1 MLIRRFT
8 VALLYFQ
15 PMRRLFA
22 WAVPARRLLLREGL
36 VPLALL
42 VILLVLFGPVT
53 LGGRS
58 LVPFDALYQFAPWSS
73 FAAQQGVGA
82 PHNALVTDLLLQ
94 NYSWKAFIVQQ
105 LQAGQVPLWN
115 PYLFAGVPFLAAGQH
130 SALYPLSVLYYILPL
145 WLAFGWFTVIQIW
158 LAGLG
163 TYAYARTLGLG
174 RGAAGMAAFTFA
186 LGQLFLVNPV
196 HPMILAGMSWLPV
209 ILLALEQLMRRL
221 VRGDGLSLG
230 VTLSASLAA
239 VAMALVFLAGHIE
252 IALYTLLVA
261 GFYALWRL
269 VSLTREARRAQSKDR
284 NVTASPSPLSV
295 SSVPQGGFA
304 LSPWLKRIIEHGVVL
319 VGVVMLG
326 VGLAAV
332 QTVPLYELVSRNF
345 REGGTSLAE
354 VYQYAFPPRHILA
367 FIMPDVYGN
376 PSHHGYYDII
386 AGRWT
391 ADLRNRQGEPVADL
405 AWGIK
410 NYVEGA
416 VYAGLLPLL
425 LAGVALWSAMRRPK
439 TKDHGPTV
447 SPITDPPSSA
457 QPPCGT
463 THTIPLFATLAV
475 LSLAFAFGTPLYA
488 LLYALPG
495 FSQLHTPFRW
505 VFPYAFSLAMLAGL
519 GWSAVARHPVFG
531 RRLGWLAALAG
542 GLTLVG
548 VAVGYVMRL
557 RLVPL
562 ADRLVDRLA
571 RAGEVFSGGAAFLSY
586 EGRTLLLCA
595 VFLTLSGLALI
606 LLARDDSTK
615 EAVGKRRKPAFL
627 VFLVG
632 SLLPTHPLPTIF
644 ALAVLALDLFAASWG
659 FNPAVD
665 PRLGDFTPPAVAW
678 LQQRRAEEGP
688 FRLTVLGDKGILPP
702 NLAMLYGLE
711 DARGY
716 DSIIPRQYVDFAR
729 LIDDQ
734 DLLLYNQVAPLHHN
748 ESLESPLLDLLGVR
762 YVLTTRRLDRP
773 GWTLAYDGEIK
784 IYRNEDAAPRA
795 YFATDILNQA
805 ELDAAA
811 VQRLSASPSTRLLAA
826 LSVDQNQAIPF
837 SSAVA
842 PSDAV
847 TLTRYTP
854 STLELDVQRADQPG
868 LLVINDSYFPG
879 WQAFIRPQD
888 PHPNSLPEGERS
900 RVPSPSGRGAGG
912 EGLEQGGEV
921 SVPII
926 RATGAFRALSI
937 PPGDWH
943 VRLTYS
949 PMSIKVG
956 LYLSFLAAAL
966 LAFLVGFALWR
977 RVYGPGHETDTV
989 RRVARNSLAPMLTT
1003 LGNKVVDFAFAALM
1017 LRLLGP
1023 MLSGRYYFAVAVVG
1037 YLEIWSNFGLN
1048 LYLTRQVAQHRDTA
1062 RDTLAQTLTLR
1073 LVLLGLAVPV
1083 LMLVGF
1089 AWRGLFGLSDDT
1101 ALAIVLLVV
1110 ALVPGNVA
1118 AALSSV
1124 FYAYER
1130 MEYPAGLTSLTT
1142 LVKVA
1147 LGALALL
1154 LGWGFVGLALVAIV
1168 SNLITVG
1175 ILWRAASRLF
1185 FRPRFAPALAGLGGI
1200 ALASYPL
1207 MLNHLLQTLFFKV
1220 DVTLLQPLQGDIV
1233 VGWYS
1238 TAYKWIDALLIIP
1251 AYFTLAIFPLMSRYA
1266 TEDGGRQTADRRP
1279 QTKGEDQKDARSR
1292 PSSVHRPPS
1301 PLARTYLLAVRL
1313 LLYIALPVAMAT
1325 TFMAEDLVRLLGG
1338 AEYLPHGAIALRIMI
1353 WFLPFSFVNGVT
1365 QYVLVAVDQARWI
1378 TRSFALAFSFNLI
1391 FNLLFIPR
1399 YGYPAAAVITIL
1411 SELVLMVPFL
1421 WAVHRHVTP
1430 LNPLAL
1436 AWRPALAS
1444 MALGGVI
1451 AWLWG
1456 RAPWPFVL
1464 LLAALTYLAVLVAVG
1479 GVTQEDRQLARRL
1492 LPKSVHPE
1500 PQSVKG

>member
-1 MLIRRFT
+1 
-8 VALLYFQ
+8 
-15 PMRRLFA
+15 MRRLFA
-22 WAVPARRLLLREGL
+22 WAASARRLLLREGL

-42 VILLVLFGPVT
+42 VFLLAMFGPVT

-73 FAAQQGVGA
+73 FAAQQGVGP

-94 NYSWKAFIVQQ
+94 NYPWKAFIVRQ
-105 LQAGQVPLWN
+105 LGAGQVPLWN

-130 SALYPLSVLYYILPL
+130 SALYPLSLLYYTLPL
-145 WLAFGWFTVIQIW
+145 WLAFGWFTVVQVW

-174 RGAAGMAAFTFA
+174 RAAAGVAAFTFA

-209 ILLALEQLMRRL
+209 ILLALEHLMRRL

-239 VAMALVFLAGHIE
+239 GAITLVFLAGHIE

-269 VSLTREARRAQSKDR
+269 VSLTTEARRGG
-284 NVTASPSPLSV
+284 ASIASV
-295 SSVPQGGFA
+295 SSTPPWFSAFLRHGGI
-304 LSPWLKRIIEHGVVL
+304 LMGVV
-319 VGVVMLG
+319 VLG
-326 VGLAAV
+326 LGLAAV

-345 REGGTSLAE
+345 REGGATLAE
-354 VYQYAFPPRHILA
+354 VYQYAFPPRHVLA
-367 FIMPDVYGN
+367 FVMPDVYGN
-376 PSHHGYYDII
+376 PSHHGYYDIVE
-386 AGRWT
+386 GRWT
-391 ADLRNRQGEPVADL
+391 ADPRNRQGQSVADM
-405 AWGIK
+405 AWGVK

-425 LAGVALWSAMRRPK
+425 LALVALWSAVRRPR
-439 TKDHGPTV
+439 TKDEGPIQSGT
-447 SPITDPPSSA
+447 SRPPA
-457 QPPCGT
+457 TRPY
-463 THTIPLFATLAV
+463 IPLFATLAL

-505 VFPYAFSLAMLAGL
+505 IFPYAFSLAMLAGL
-519 GWSAVARHPVFG
+519 GWDAVQRHPVAA
-531 RRLGWLAALAG
+531 RRLGALAALAG
-542 GLTLVG
+542 GLALVG
-548 VAVGYVMRL
+548 VAVGYAFRL

-586 EGRTLLLCA
+586 EGRALLLFA
-595 VFLTLSGLALI
+595 VFLTLSGLALVV
-606 LLARDDSTK
+606 LARSGSSK
-615 EAVGKRRKPAFL
+615 EEGGMRRTTA
-627 VFLVG
+627 
-632 SLLPTHPLPTIF
+632 F

-688 FRLTVLGDKGILPP
+688 FRLTVLGDKGLLPP

-734 DLLLYNQVAPLHHN
+734 DLLLYNQVAPLHRN
-748 ESLESPLLDLLGVR
+748 ESLASPLLDLLGVR

-773 GWTLAYDGEIK
+773 GWTLAYDGEVK

-795 YFATDILNQA
+795 YFATNILNH
-805 ELDAAA
+805 EVLDPAD
-811 VQRLSASPSTRLLAA
+811 VQRLSALPGPPLLAA
-826 LSVDQNQAIPF
+826 LRVDPGQAVPF
-837 SSAVA
+837 SSAVS

-847 TLTRYTP
+847 TLTHYTP
-854 STLELDVQRADQPG
+854 STVELDVRRAEQPG
-868 LLVINDSYFPG
+868 LLVLNDSYFPG
-879 WQAFIRPQD
+879 WQAFIRPL
-888 PHPNSLPEGERS
+888 N
-900 RVPSPSGRGAGG
+900 PSPNPSPNKGGGDSGGNALPPLSSPER
-912 EGLEQGGEV
+912 ETGGEV
-921 SVPII
+921 AVPIV

-937 PPGDWH
+937 PPGAWH

-949 PMSIKVG
+949 PMSVKVG

-1017 LRLLGP
+1017 LRILGP
-1023 MLSGRYYFAVAVVG
+1023 TLSGRYYFAVAVVG

-1048 LYLTRQVAQHRDTA
+1048 LYLTRQVAQQRETA

-1073 LVLLGLAVPV
+1073 LVLLGLSVPV
-1083 LMLVGF
+1083 LVLVGL
-1089 AWRGLFGLSDDT
+1089 AWRGVFGLPDDT

-1110 ALVPGNVA
+1110 ALLPGNIA

-1147 LGALALL
+1147 LGTLALL

-1168 SNLITVG
+1168 GNLVNVA
-1175 ILWRAASRLF
+1175 ILWRAAGRLF
-1185 FRPRFAPALAGLGGI
+1185 FRPRFAPALAGLRGI

-1266 TEDGGRQTADRRP
+1266 TEDGGRRTEDGGRKAEDRQRVADGRPTTEDGGPTADVP
-1279 QTKGEDQKDARSR
+1279 R
-1292 PSSVHRPPS
+1292 PSSVHRPPAAPRPPS
-1301 PLARTYLLAVRL
+1301 PRARPDRRAARL

-1378 TRSFALAFSFNLI
+1378 TRSFALAFSFNLVA
-1391 FNLLFIPR
+1391 NLLFIPR
-1399 YGYPAAAVITIL
+1399 YSYPAAAVITIL

-1421 WAVHRHVTP
+1421 WAVHRHVVP

-1444 MALGGVI
+1444 LALGGI
-1451 AWLWG
+1451 MAWLWG
-1456 RAPWPFVL
+1456 RAPWPLVL
-1464 LLAALTYLAVLVAVG
+1464 LLAALADLAALVAVG
-1479 GVTQEDRQLARRL
+1479 GVTPDDRQLARRL
-1492 LPKSVHPE
+1492 LPGRVQAQ
-1500 PQSVKG
+1500 PQAVEG